1 MNTQLLEALCQ
12 DFTAIYQCDLIQ
24 DTIDI
29 VRYDKGTHTDTA
41 IQTMDPYTLHSFSKM
56 IQYFEN
62 LYIQDSAQES
72 FWKEFEPQALM
83 EKLKDNPIYCYH
95 CRLKPNQNGNE

>member
-29 VRYDKGTHTDTA
+29 VRFDKGTHTDTA
-41 IQTMDPYTLHSFSKM
+41 IQTMDPYTLHSFTNRSKPT
-56 IQYFEN
+56 N
-62 LYIQDSAQES
+62 HKTSS
-72 FWKEFEPQALM
+72 KERIRF
-83 EKLKDNPIYCYH
+83 DT
-95 CRLKPNQNGNE
+95 

>member
-41 IQTMDPYTLHSFSKM
+41 IQTMDSYTLHSFSKM

-62 LYIQDSAQES
+62 LYILDSAQES

-83 EKLKDNPIYCYH
+83 EKLKDNPIYQCH
-95 CRLKPNQNGNE
+95 LVKNDETV

>member
-41 IQTMDPYTLHSFSKM
+41 IQTW
-56 IQYFEN
+56 I
-62 LYIQDSAQES
+62 
-72 FWKEFEPQALM
+72 
-83 EKLKDNPIYCYH
+83 PIH
-95 CRLKPNQNGNE
+95 FILLVK

>member
-1 MNTQLLEALCQ
+1 MNPQLLEALCQ

-41 IQTMDPYTLHSFSKM
+41 MQTMDPYTLHSFSK
-56 IQYFEN
+56 IIFKIPLKKAFGKN
-62 LYIQDSAQES
+62 L
-72 FWKEFEPQALM
+72 
-83 EKLKDNPIYCYH
+83 NPRH
-95 CRLKPNQNGNE
+95 

>member
-29 VRYDKGTHTDTA
+29 VRYDKGTHTDTNHGSL
-41 IQTMDPYTLHSFSKM
+41 YTSF
-56 IQYFEN
+56 F
-62 LYIQDSAQES
+62 
-72 FWKEFEPQALM
+72 
-83 EKLKDNPIYCYH
+83 
-95 CRLKPNQNGNE
+95 

>member
-1 MNTQLLEALCQ
+1 MNPKLLEALCT

-29 VRYDKGTHTDTA
+29 IRFDKGTHTDTA
-41 IQTMDPYTLHSFSKM
+41 IQTMDPYTLHTFRKM

-62 LYIQDSAQES
+62 LYIQDSAQENL
-72 FWKEFEPQALM
+72 WKEFEPQALM
-83 EKLKDNPIYCYH
+83 EKLNILPFIAIIVV
-95 CRLKPNQNGNE
+95 

>member
-1 MNTQLLEALCQ
+1 MNPKLLEALCT

-41 IQTMDPYTLHSFSKM
+41 IQTMDPYTLHSWYIVIDPSNWSTTIYFS
-56 IQYFEN
+56 FLSTFN
-62 LYIQDSAQES
+62 
-72 FWKEFEPQALM
+72 
-83 EKLKDNPIYCYH
+83 N
-95 CRLKPNQNGNE
+95 RG

>member
-41 IQTMDPYTLHSFSKM
+41 YKPWI
-56 IQYFEN
+56 
-62 LYIQDSAQES
+62 
-72 FWKEFEPQALM
+72 
-83 EKLKDNPIYCYH
+83 PIH
-95 CRLKPNQNGNE
+95 FILLVK

>member
-1 MNTQLLEALCQ
+1 MNPQILEALCQ

-29 VRYDKGTHTDTA
+29 VRFDKGTHTDMA
-41 IQTMDPYTLHSFSKM
+41 IQTMDPNTLHSFHKM

-72 FWKEFEPQALM
+72 F
-83 EKLKDNPIYCYH
+83 
-95 CRLKPNQNGNE
+95 